1 MILLDTGPLVALFD
15 PRDADH
21 AWAREVLRSVRTPLV
36 TTAGVQTEVF
46 HMLDPRSRGAAAV
59 REFLAAGGA
68 RVWFLNDGS
77 LRRCFALMDKYADH
91 PMDFAD
97 ASIVAAAESLRIT
110 KVFTLD
116 RTDFSTYRAR
126 IGRSHKRFSIVG

>member
-21 AWAREVLRSVRTPLV
+21 QWARDVLRRVRTPLF
-36 TTAGVQTEVF
+36 TTAAVLTEVF
-46 HMLDPRSRGAAAV
+46 HLLDPKSRGSAAV
-59 REFLAAGGA
+59 REFVAAGGA
-68 RVWFLNDGS
+68 RVWFLSEGS

-97 ASIVAAAESLRIT
+97 ASLVAAGEALRIT
-110 KVFTLD
+110 RVFTLD
-116 RTDFSTYRAR
+116 RTDFTAYRATV
-126 IGRSHKRFSIVG
+126 GRSHKRFSLLD